1 MQIHRTNFQSRNNYF
16 WKVPILHIIQN
27 HWKKTSSITS
37 SSVFNLTLEH
47 IQLDNF
53 CLWNCLWAPNTYRL
67 VVQKVLLFQML
78 GETSIC
84 TLPGKVILWQK
95 IPKWCFV
102 WQYKYGCLSL
112 HIEIEIFLQKYLFY
126 NNCLESYWSIVVKK
140 WNDIPSQK
148 GLSNCYPYKHDT
160 YSRYHTAISNKIFI
174 MKILKYVCSYTMC
187 MLI

>member
-37 SSVFNLTLEH
+37 SSVFNLNLEH

-67 VVQKVLLFQML
+67 VAQKVLLFQML

-84 TLPGKVILWQK
+84 TLPGKVTLWQK

-112 HIEIEIFLQKYLFY
+112 HIGIMLVYCSQK
-126 NNCLESYWSIVVKK
+126 VK
-140 WNDIPSQK
+140 WYPSQK
-148 GLSNCYPYKHDT
+148 GLSNCCPYKHDT
-160 YSRYHTAISNKIFI
+160 Y
-174 MKILKYVCSYTMC
+174 
-187 MLI
+187 